1 MDRINRAEN
10 DAFEGVTKETTDKDC
25 EHFRKWRVF
34 TTKARLPLFLDN
46 IPREEQIKIVGA
58 FAVEIRH
65 NQFGKKPLSQLKGDT
80 VEATLDSVC
89 KTFNANGLPSPQLGL
104 NGRKA
109 VQIERQLKGYKDDD
123 EPVKRQPA
131 LPVRFFLLINS
142 LLCFNERECAIR
154 DLILIAFFFLMRSCE
169 YSETPK
175 KENKRTKL
183 IELRDV
189 TFVVNGREVSWKGNI
204 DNASEV
210 LITFRNQKNGK
221 KMETISQSRTDL
233 DLCPCKVMIRLVK
246 RLRNHKETNDTTQ
259 LNTYYFNGRVGFVRN
274 TDINNKL
281 KSTVT
286 TMGKDDLGIESN
298 EVGTHSLR
306 ASFALMLALMGEP
319 DSRIM
324 ILGRWKSEAFKKYI
338 ERQIVR
344 VRDTTASRAL
354 TAITSNFRIKMR

>member
-1 MDRINRAEN
+1 M
-10 DAFEGVTKETTDKDC
+10 C
-25 EHFRKWRVF
+25 
-34 TTKARLPLFLDN
+34 
-46 IPREEQIKIVGA
+46 
-58 FAVEIRH
+58 
-65 NQFGKKPLSQLKGDT
+65 
-80 VEATLDSVC
+80 
-89 KTFNANGLPSPQLGL
+89 
-104 NGRKA
+104 
-109 VQIERQLKGYKDDD
+109 
-123 EPVKRQPA
+123 
-131 LPVRFFLLINS
+131 
-142 LLCFNERECAIR
+142 IR
-154 DLILIAFFFLMRSCE
+154 DR
-169 YSETPK
+169 
-175 KENKRTKL
+175 
-183 IELRDV
+183 
-189 TFVVNGREVSWKGNI
+189 
-204 DNASEV
+204 
-210 LITFRNQKNGK
+210 
-221 KMETISQSRTDL
+221 
-233 DLCPCKVMIRLVK
+233 
-246 RLRNHKETNDTTQ
+246 NDTTQ